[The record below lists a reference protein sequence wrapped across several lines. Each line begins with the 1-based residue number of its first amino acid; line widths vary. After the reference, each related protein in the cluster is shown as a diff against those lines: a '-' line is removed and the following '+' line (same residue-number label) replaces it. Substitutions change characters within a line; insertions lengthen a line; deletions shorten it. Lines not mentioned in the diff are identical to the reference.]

1 MAFLVD
7 ASNAAAGEPA
17 APPHPLS
24 PLTAAEI
31 ETASAA
37 VKATQKLNAETARFV
52 YISLYE
58 PAKHDVIAFENG
70 AAPVPDRL
78 VKVVLRERAE
88 RATYEGL
95 VKLLPPGGRAG
106 AAGGESAEVVDFK
119 RVPGVQPSVM
129 LEEFLAAEDIVRRDP
144 RWQAAMRKRGIEDF
158 DLCMIDPW
166 STPNVEPGVGPTD
179 GRFVSPLTWVRSA
192 PDDNGYA
199 HPVENVLTLVDLDTL
214 TVVTVEDHG
223 VVPIPK
229 KSANYTTATI
239 TDPDNIPY
247 FPDGPRTDVKPFDIV
262 QHEGP
267 SFTVENHHL
276 EWQKWDLRIGFT
288 PREGLVLHQINYA
301 GRSIIYRASLSEM
314 FVPYGDPSL
323 THYRKL
329 VLDEGE
335 YGIGLLTNSLE
346 LGCDC
351 LGEIVYLDGVVND
364 NDGHPIAMKNAICL
378 HEEDHGIAWKHTDFR
393 TGYAEVRRMRRMVI
407 SSIVTVGN
415 YEYGYY
421 WYLYQDGSIEYEV
434 KLSGVIS
441 NGAIADGVTPEY
453 GTIVAPGVYGPHH
466 QHFFNVRL
474 DMAVDG
480 TANRVYEVTPT
491 AMPPGPDNPVGNAWR
506 AREVLIEDETMGR
519 READPLAGRY
529 WKIVNENVTNELG
542 QPVAYKLVPEHTI
555 KSFAHPGSAV
565 AKRAGFIAHP
575 LWVTAYD
582 RDEVFATGDY
592 PNQSEGGDGLPAFIQ
607 AGRNLT
613 DTDVVLWFTFG
624 TNHVVRPEDWP
635 VMPVHPIGFKLLPSG
650 FFVGNPSL
658 DNPQPGGDH
667 CHH

>member
-7 ASNAAAGEPA
+7 TTDAGTGPTAPA
-17 APPHPLS
+17 PHPLA

-31 ETASAA
+31 EAASAA
-37 VKATQKLNAETARFV
+37 VKAAKSLKDTARFV

-70 AAPVPDRL
+70 AAPAPDRL

-95 VKLLPPGGRAG
+95 VRLPTGG
-106 AAGGESAEVVDFK
+106 AAEAAEVIDFK

-129 LEEFLAAEDIVRRDP
+129 LEEFLAAEDIVRMDP
-144 RWQAAMRKRGIEDF
+144 RWQQAMRKRGVEDF
-158 DLCMIDPW
+158 SLCMIDPW
-166 STPNVEPGVGPTD
+166 STPNVEPGVGPAD

-214 TVVTVEDHG
+214 TVVKVEDHG
-223 VVPIPK
+223 VVPIPE
-229 KSANYTTATI
+229 KSANYSADKI
-239 TDPDNIPY
+239 TDPDNIPF
-247 FPDGPRTDVKPFDIV
+247 FPEGPRADVKPFDIV
-262 QHEGP
+262 QPDGP
-267 SFTVENHHL
+267 SFTATGNHL
-276 EWQKWDLRIGFT
+276 SWQKWDLRIGFT

-301 GRSIIYRASLSEM
+301 GRSVIYRASLSEM
-314 FVPYGDPSL
+314 FVPYGDPGL

-364 NDGHPIAMKNAICL
+364 NDGHPIVMPNAICL

-393 TGYAEVRRMRRMVI
+393 TGHAEVRRMRRMVI

-441 NGAIADGVTPEY
+441 NGAIEAGVKPEY

-491 AMPPGPDNPVGNAWR
+491 ALPEGPGNPVGNAWR
-506 AREVLIEDETMGR
+506 AEEVLIENESMGR
-519 READPLAGRY
+519 READPLAGRH
-529 WKIVNENVTNELG
+529 WKIVNENVRNELG
-542 QPVAYKLVPEHTI
+542 QPVGYKLVPEHTI

-565 AKRAGFIAHP
+565 AKRAGFIANP

-582 RDEVFATGDY
+582 RDEIFATGDY
-592 PNQSEGGDGLPAFIQ
+592 PNQSEGGDGLPAFVQ

-613 DTDVVLWFTFG
+613 DTDLVLWFTFG
-624 TNHVVRPEDWP
+624 TNHVARPEEWP
-635 VMPVHPIGFKLLPSG
+635 VMPVHPIGFRLLPAG

-658 DNPQPGGDH
+658 DNPTPAAAH
-667 CHH
+667 CHHH